1 MGVRTFQARCTG
13 VCEGEGVAITG
24 SFCGWNVWDSVQL
37 EKDEDGFWC
46 GELDTFNDDY
56 EYKYIVT
63 VNSEHD
69 GRQLRGWEVLN
80 GNRTKYFQPR
90 DPEAVYFPCVVFRVK
105 LMLLEDDRDEGGEM
119 LITGACWQIG
129 DWHAPARMTKVSDD
143 GDLHSE
149 WELVVHPITVGC
161 FSYRYL
167 YNHRL
172 DRTTWWEQDPDRTRY
187 GSDIYRDVLYD
198 DHIFRSEFKTSFIWD
213 RILMGPY
220 PQKRS
225 DVRELNNLG
234 VKAVL
239 SLQTDNELSI
249 RGVNSEAINNYY
261 LSDAIHSYRYQMK
274 DFDAVELERYLL
286 RAAGILR
293 TLLNHHTD
301 GNIYVHCMSGISRSA
316 AVLALEKCNRDRVG
330 YDQVF
335 DEMRWRRP
343 VVSPNHAVVRNL
355 SGADLEVVDMETL
368 IPENGRDEEHVFTN
382 SFLAMARKRLRFAV
396 FRR

>member
-161 FSYRYL
+161 FSYR
-167 YNHRL
+167 
-172 DRTTWWEQDPDRTRY
+172 
-187 GSDIYRDVLYD
+187 
-198 DHIFRSEFKTSFIWD
+198 
-213 RILMGPY
+213 
-220 PQKRS
+220 
-225 DVRELNNLG
+225 
-234 VKAVL
+234 
-239 SLQTDNELSI
+239 
-249 RGVNSEAINNYY
+249 
-261 LSDAIHSYRYQMK
+261 
-274 DFDAVELERYLL
+274 
-286 RAAGILR
+286 
-293 TLLNHHTD
+293 
-301 GNIYVHCMSGISRSA
+301 
-316 AVLALEKCNRDRVG
+316 
-330 YDQVF
+330 
-335 DEMRWRRP
+335 
-343 VVSPNHAVVRNL
+343 
-355 SGADLEVVDMETL
+355 
-368 IPENGRDEEHVFTN
+368 
-382 SFLAMARKRLRFAV
+382 
-396 FRR
+396 